1 MIPNNLRSFFWD
13 VDIAS
18 LDPRKYPDY
27 VIGRILEQGTEE
39 AVAWMKATFR
49 EEEIRKVISEDRHL
63 SPKSATYWA
72 LIYDIPADRVA
83 ALSHVTVSR

>member
-1 MIPNNLRSFFWD
+1 MIPNNLRVFFWD
-13 VDIAS
+13 VDAAS

-27 VIGRILEQGTEE
+27 VIGRILEQGTQE

-49 EEEIRKVISEDRHL
+49 EEEIKKVISADRRL

-72 LIYDIPADRVA
+72 LMYDIPVERVA
-83 ALSHVTVSR
+83 ALSHESVSR

>member
-1 MIPNNLRSFFWD
+1 MIPNNLRPFFWD
-13 VDIAS
+13 VDAAS
-18 LDPRKYPDY
+18 LDPRKYADY

-49 EEEIRKVISEDRHL
+49 EEEIKKVISEDRRL

-72 LIYDIPADRVA
+72 LIYDISPERVA
-83 ALSHVTVSR
+83 ALAHETVSR